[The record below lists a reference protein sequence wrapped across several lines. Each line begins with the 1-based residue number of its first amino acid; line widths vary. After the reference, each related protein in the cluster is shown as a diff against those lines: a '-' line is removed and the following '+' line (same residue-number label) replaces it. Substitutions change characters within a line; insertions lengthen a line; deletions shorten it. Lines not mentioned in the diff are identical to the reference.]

1 MFFFPFFFFLVLKG
15 FRWLTSYTTK
25 TIGIFFL
32 VNILATRGLSLRK
45 HPKRETSPAAK
56 SEEKRMISQAI
67 VDFVCLFF
75 SLTPTPF
82 PVARSA
88 FSNIPS
94 GLHSDKVQWL
104 VLFLAKYYAHMATF
118 W

>member
-1 MFFFPFFFFLVLKG
+1 MFFH
-15 FRWLTSYTTK
+15 
-25 TIGIFFL
+25 
-32 VNILATRGLSLRK
+32 VNILATRGL
-45 HPKRETSPAAK
+45 
-56 SEEKRMISQAI
+56 
-67 VDFVCLFF
+67 CLFIF
-75 SLTPTPF
+75 SLIQTPF

-88 FSNIPS
+88 FSNMPS